1 MKIIL
6 KVGILCIIIGAIS
19 VTVFGLLAQPYLEEQ
34 MVYTDQNYDYEGTD
48 FNRIDL
54 SFFNNPVVIKPSIDS
69 QIHIRFKTDQ
79 YEEVTVN
86 EDNQILSIVVTS
98 DWWDQFRNPLHWFN
112 FSNIGI
118 NRTVTVELP
127 SALYHLSVRTSNGTI
142 SLEDLTLESAIL
154 RTSNGGI
161 SIENVDIPTITMTSS
176 NGKLYLKD
184 VVSTTVDLETS
195 NGEIELIGVEAYSID
210 AETSNGL
217 ISASG
222 INSED
227 FRVYTANGT
236 INLTIQGNFEDY
248 KVRTKTS
255 NGTVKINGSTY
266 GNDTYHSSK
275 VPFVEAITSNG
286 NIRINFED

>member
-6 KVGILCIIIGAIS
+6 KVGIILIILGAIS

-34 MVYTDQNYDYEGTD
+34 MVYTDQNYDYEGTN

-54 SFFNNPVVIKPSIDS
+54 SFFNNPVVIKPSIDN

-79 YEEVTVN
+79 YEEVTVT

-154 RTSNGGI
+154 RTSNGRI
-161 SIENVDIPTITMTSS
+161 SIENVDIPTITMISS

-210 AETSNGL
+210 AETSNGPVN
-217 ISASG
+217 ASG
-222 INSED
+222 IHSED
-227 FRVYTANGT
+227 FRVYSSNGT

-255 NGTVKINGSTY
+255 NGSVKINGSTY

>member
-6 KVGILCIIIGAIS
+6 KVGIILIILGAIS

-54 SFFNNPVVIKPSIDS
+54 SFFNNPVVIKPSIDN

-79 YEEVTVN
+79 YEEVTVT

-154 RTSNGGI
+154 RTSNGRI
-161 SIENVDIPTITMTSS
+161 SIENVDIPTITMISS

-210 AETSNGL
+210 AETSNGPVN
-217 ISASG
+217 ASG

-227 FRVYTANGT
+227 FRVYTSNGT

-255 NGTVKINGSTY
+255 NGSVKINGSTY

-275 VPFVEAITSNG
+275 VPFVEAISSNG

>member
-6 KVGILCIIIGAIS
+6 KVGIILIILGAIS

-79 YEEVTVN
+79 YEEVTVT

-127 SALYHLSVRTSNGTI
+127 SALYHLSVRTSNGAI

-154 RTSNGGI
+154 RTSNGRI
-161 SIENVDIPTITMTSS
+161 SIENVDIPTITMISS

-210 AETSNGL
+210 AETSNGPVN
-217 ISASG
+217 ASG
-222 INSED
+222 IHSED
-227 FRVYTANGT
+227 FRVYTSNGT

-255 NGTVKINGSTY
+255 NGSVKINGSTY

>member
-6 KVGILCIIIGAIS
+6 KIGILFIVIGAIS

-34 MVYTDQNYDYEGTD
+34 MVYTDQNFDYEGTE

-54 SFFNNPVVIKPSIDS
+54 SFFNNPVVIKPSADN

-79 YEEVTVN
+79 YEEVTVT

-98 DWWDQFRNPLHWFN
+98 DWWDQFRNPLHWFSFN
-112 FSNIGI
+112 NIGV

-127 SALYHLSVRTSNGTI
+127 NVLYHLSVRTSNGAI
-142 SLEDLTLESAIL
+142 SLEDLTLESAVL
-154 RTSNGGI
+154 RTSNGRV
-161 SIENVDIPTITMTSS
+161 SIENASIPTITMTSS

-210 AETSNGL
+210 AETSNGP
-217 ISASG
+217 INASG
-222 INSED
+222 IDAED
-227 FRVYTANGT
+227 FRVSTSNGA
-236 INLTIQGNFEDY
+236 IELSIQGIFEDY
-248 KVRTKTS
+248 KVKTKTS

-266 GNDTYHSSK
+266 GNDTYHSTK

-286 NIRINFED
+286 NIRITFED